1 MIMFNEIYNQAIV
14 LFDDPNIKK
23 AFEINKIYFFKLMYP
38 FLNTSCSLFT
48 QPFLICEKL
57 SDISQPKG
65 TMEIF
70 VSDGETTKFELS
82 FKPLDNSIFEYKA
95 DGKIIDG
102 EYDRDTNTVTF
113 FELLEKDKEYSV
125 ENYFAGSFNNDFKL
139 TGKNGLDTTIKNQ
152 VISILARMLV
162 KSWGEDKRNFLLDI
176 QNILRD
182 GEFSLH
188 PASSALKAKDEWI
201 AHLDEEIYQLQNK
214 LSHNIRFAA
223 NSNWVRRYN

>member
-1 MIMFNEIYNQAIV
+1 MIMFDEIYNQAIV
-14 LFDDPNIKK
+14 LFDDPEITE
-23 AFEINKIYFFKLMYP
+23 AFEQNKIYFFKLMYP

-57 SDISQPKG
+57 SNSSQPKG

-70 VSDGETTKFELS
+70 VSDGETTEFKLS
-82 FKPLDNSIFEYKA
+82 FQPLENSIFEYKA
-95 DGKIIDG
+95 DGKVING
-102 EYDRDTNTVTF
+102 TYDSITNSVTF
-113 FELLEKDKEYSV
+113 DEKIEKDKGYSI
-125 ENYFAGSFNNDFKL
+125 ESYFIGSFNDDFKL

-152 VISILARMLV
+152 IISILARMLV

-188 PASSALKAKDEWI
+188 PASSALRAKDEWI